1 LTLCFSKYQAAGNDF
16 ILLDDRSSRFSIE
29 NRSFIQK
36 LCSRQFGIGA
46 DGLILLQTSSC
57 ADFRMRICNADGL
70 EAAFC
75 GNGFR
80 CLVLYLRH
88 LGFKEDSFNIET
100 QNAVIGAS
108 FQGGKVLV
116 KLPSPKVLCWGGRV
130 EGDLGPY
137 EFFVV
142 DTGVPHAVIF
152 VEDLE
157 EFPVDK
163 IGRQIRFHPLWAT
176 SGVNVNFIKIMPDGA
191 IRIRTY
197 ERGVEGETLSC
208 GTGAAA
214 AAFVVSRKKESA
226 NTLRVIP
233 KSGESLEFSF
243 QDNSLDKKMHMVGPA
258 ALVFE
263 GRLEI

>member
-1 LTLCFSKYQAAGNDF
+1 MTLCFSKYQAAGNDF

-29 NRSFIQK
+29 DRPFIQK

-46 DGLILLQTSSC
+46 DGLILLQSSAC

-80 CLVLYLRH
+80 CLVLYLKH
-88 LGFKEDSFNIET
+88 LGFKEDSFTIET
-100 QNAVIGAS
+100 QNSVIATD

-116 KLPSPKVLCWGGRV
+116 KLPSPKVLCWGGKL
-130 EGDLGPY
+130 EGELEPY
-137 EFFVV
+137 EFYVV
-142 DTGVPHAVIF
+142 DTGVPHAVII

-157 EFPVDK
+157 ELELDK
-163 IGRQIRFHPLWAT
+163 LGKQIRFHPLWAPT
-176 SGVNVNFIKIMPDGA
+176 GVNVNFIKIMPDGA

-214 AAFVVSRKKESA
+214 AAFVVSKKRDSA

-263 GRLEI
+263 GRLPL

>member
-1 LTLCFSKYQAAGNDF
+1 M
-16 ILLDDRSSRFSIE
+16 IDDRSSRFPIQD
-29 NRSFIQK
+29 RAYIQK

-46 DGLILLQTSSC
+46 DGLILLQSSSC

-80 CLVLYLRH
+80 CLILYLRN
-88 LGFKEDSFNIET
+88 LGFREDSFNIET
-100 QNAVIGAS
+100 QNCVIEAL
-108 FQGGKVLV
+108 FQSGKVTV

-130 EGDLGPY
+130 EGDLNSY

-142 DTGVPHAVIF
+142 DTGVPHAVVF

-157 EFPVDK
+157 EIAVDK
-163 IGRQIRFHPLWAT
+163 IGRQIRFHPFWGP
-176 SGVNVNFIKIMPDGA
+176 SGVNVNFIKSMPDGA

-214 AAFVVSRKKESA
+214 AAFVVSKKREST
-226 NTLRVIP
+226 NDLRVIP
-233 KSGESLEFSF
+233 KSGECLEFSF
-243 QDNSLDKKMHMVGPA
+243 QNNSLDEKMHMVGSSS
-258 ALVFE
+258 LVFE
-263 GRLEI
+263 GRLEV